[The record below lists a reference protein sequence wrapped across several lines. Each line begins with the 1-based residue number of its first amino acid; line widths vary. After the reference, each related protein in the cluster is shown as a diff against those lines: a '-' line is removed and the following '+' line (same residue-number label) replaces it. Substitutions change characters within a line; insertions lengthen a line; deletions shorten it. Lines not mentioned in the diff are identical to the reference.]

1 MKDVLKRWI
10 AFTIAITLSISNVN
24 MQSLVVKAEETAK
37 MERNLETKNT
47 ISGEGFCEPEVV
59 EEVVSDRTTDST
71 TFLLSN
77 GMKQTTYYSDNIYFK
92 DEKGK
97 LSEYDSEL
105 VKLDKNDKKEVS
117 SSVEV
122 DKDEKDE
129 YRYVNNEGDSKQF
142 LPVM

>member
-1 MKDVLKRWI
+1 MKDVLKRGI
-10 AFTIAITLSISNVN
+10 AFTIAMTLSISNVN